1 VNLRRRIVLAAS
13 AALALA
19 AAPVRAQKVHRV
31 GLVLAGQAS
40 SAEARRFLRAF
51 VEGMR
56 ELGYEEPRNLVL
68 DVRYYG
74 GDRNRIAVLADSLIA
89 SNPDVLVANFA
100 STASVLKESTST
112 LPIVVASGLDPVGEG
127 LAASLERPG
136 ENVTGLTSLSQAMH
150 AQLIELAHSLLPRAK
165 RIAFL
170 VNPAHAAAKSHE
182 DTATRSAKAHGLEL
196 VVVGLRAAAELDG
209 LTERLA
215 AAQAQALVVSAD
227 VLLFTLRERIVR
239 AATRAG
245 MPTLGVLPQFAAR
258 GAVAAY
264 GPDVAANFRAAARY
278 VDRILKGAKPGELP
292 MEPPKQ
298 FELVLNLKTANA
310 FRITVPKAVLLRADR
325 VIE

>member
-1 VNLRRRIVLAAS
+1 VNRRQAIVAV
-13 AALALA
+13 LALA
-19 AAPVRAQKVHRV
+19 AAPAHAQKVHRI
-31 GLVLAGQAS
+31 GLVLAGQAT
-40 SAEARRFLRAF
+40 APDARRYLRAF
-51 VEGMR
+51 TEGMS
-56 ELGYEEPRNLVL
+56 ELGYEAGRNLVL

-89 SNPDVLVANFA
+89 GNPDVLVADV
-100 STASVLKESTST
+100 SRTATVVKERAETIA
-112 LPIVVASGLDPVGEG
+112 IVVASGLDPVGEG

-136 ENVTGLTSLSQAMH
+136 ANVTGLTSFSPAMYD
-150 AQLIELAHSLLPRAK
+150 QLVELAHKLLPRAK

-170 VNPAHAAAKSHE
+170 VNPGHAAAKSHE
-182 DTATRSAKAHGLEL
+182 EAARRSAKVHGVELVRLEL
-196 VVVGLRAAAELDG
+196 RALAELDEFA
-209 LTERLA
+209 ERLA

-227 VLLFTLRERIVR
+227 VLLFNLRERIIR

-245 MPTLGVLPQFAAR
+245 VPTVGVLPQFAAR

-278 VDRILKGAKPGELP
+278 VDRILKGAKPAELP

-298 FELVLNLKTANA
+298 FELVLNMKATNA

>member
-1 VNLRRRIVLAAS
+1 MNRRQAVLAV
-13 AALALA
+13 LALA
-19 AAPVRAQKVHRV
+19 AAPVHAQKAHRV
-31 GLVLAGQAS
+31 GLVIAGQS
-40 SAEARRFLRAF
+40 TGPDARRFLRAF
-51 VEGMR
+51 TEGMR
-56 ELGYEEPRNLVL
+56 ELGYDEPRNLVL

-89 SNPDVLVANFA
+89 SNPDVLVADV
-100 STASVLKESTST
+100 SRTAAVIRDRTETI
-112 LPIVVASGLDPVGEG
+112 PIVVASGLDPVGEG

-136 ENVTGLTSLSQAMH
+136 ANVTGLTSLSQAMH
-150 AQLIELAHSLLPRAK
+150 AQLIELAHGLLPRAK

-170 VNPAHAAAKSHE
+170 VNPGHAAAKSHE
-182 DTATRSAKAHGLEL
+182 EVARRSAKAHGLEL
-196 VVVGLRAAAELDG
+196 DRLELRAAAGLDDFG
-209 LTERLA
+209 ERLA
-215 AAQAQALVVSAD
+215 AAQVQALVVSAD
-227 VLLFTLRERIVR
+227 VLLFSLRERIVR

-245 MPTLGVLPQFAAR
+245 VPTLGVLPQFALR
-258 GAVAAY
+258 GALAAY

-298 FELVLNLKTANA
+298 FELVLNMKVANA